1 MMALFNNTETS
12 SNIRLQYQ
20 MCSKKKTPLHTFIGF
35 SCVLLCSVE
44 MFTALP
50 MYNDQ
55 YCDFGRHIGYGV
67 ADNRKKRIEFIFCL
81 QHNS

>member
-20 MCSKKKTPLHTFIGF
+20 MCSKKRHFIRLSGF

-67 ADNRKKRIEFIFCL
+67 ADNRKKRIEFVFCL